1 MVVSIL
7 STSHSFI
14 ATKSKYTYLLYTIST
29 SLLLIGEEEA
39 IFSWAATN
47 FIMGTLLPQS
57 EGLGLVT
64 YNNHTYGTL
73 DLGGASTQIA
83 YYVPS
88 QDIMEGL
95 YKFQLGGQKQWN
107 VYTKSFLQFGVDSAR
122 QRHLMYLIDQYNNN
136 YIEHNQN
143 DNNNKSNDD
152 DDIVDDNANNKNKYD
167 VEYNNNINPLR
178 TIINPCFHAGYSE
191 TVTSSSSSSSSQS
204 SSSTSSTSSQSY
216 IIEGPELPQANQFEL
231 CMNKLK
237 PLLEIKSNSFC
248 NKIYYGDCS
257 IAGAYQP
264 PLPTASNSMY
274 GQFIGT
280 SKFMLP
286 LLFLKM
292 NEMSTLNDWKEKG
305 NMICQWNMDGVHFYY
320 EVNSF
325 SLNENHQ
332 EFLEN
337 LPNFCFLVSYIVVL
351 LQDGYHFPSDQK
363 IMIIDQYNGNKV
375 GWALGAILY
384 EINELPWEFIYDMNI
399 NYSWGFLLVIFLF
412 GKLSYL

>member
-1 MVVSIL
+1 MNGCI
-7 STSHSFI
+7 STNNSFI
-14 ATKSKYTYLLYTIST
+14 DTKSKCTYIYFINID
-29 SLLLIGEEEA
+29 LLIGEEEA

-122 QRHLMYLIDQYNNN
+122 QRHLLYLIDQYNNK
-136 YIEHNQN
+136 YVEHNQK
-143 DNNNKSNDD
+143 DNNNNNNKRNDD
-152 DDIVDDNANNKNKYD
+152 DDEIVDDNVNNKNIND
-167 VEYNNNINPLR
+167 ANYNNNINPMR

-191 TVTSSSSSSSSQS
+191 SVTPSLSSSSSSSSIS
-204 SSSTSSTSSQSY
+204 SY

-264 PLPTASNSMY
+264 PLPTASSSSMY